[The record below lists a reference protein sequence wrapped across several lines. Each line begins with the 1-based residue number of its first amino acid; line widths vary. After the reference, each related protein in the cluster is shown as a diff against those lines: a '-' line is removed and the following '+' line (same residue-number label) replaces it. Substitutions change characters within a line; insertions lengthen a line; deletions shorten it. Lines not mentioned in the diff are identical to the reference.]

1 MHVCGSALRLS
12 SILCDMWSE
21 HAQTANAATDPSVC
35 DERFASGAPSSIPE
49 NAAMCPRAH
58 VIFGRTRVLSV
69 QTGCSS
75 SPGRIDMN
83 ILSLTGSTDG

>member
-1 MHVCGSALRLS
+1 MRAHGSALRLS

-21 HAQTANAATDPSVC
+21 RAQTADPPGFRRKVYLRSARLSSRQRGHVSV
-35 DERFASGAPSSIPE
+35 
-49 NAAMCPRAH
+49 RARAG
-58 VIFGRTRVLSV
+58 VIFGRTGVLPV
-69 QTGCSS
+69 QTGRSS